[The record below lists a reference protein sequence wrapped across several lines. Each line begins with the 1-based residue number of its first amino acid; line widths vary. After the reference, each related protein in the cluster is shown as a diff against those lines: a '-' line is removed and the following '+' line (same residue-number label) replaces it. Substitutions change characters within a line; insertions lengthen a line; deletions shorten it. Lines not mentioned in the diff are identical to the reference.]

1 MASRGL
7 GIIDL
12 SLVLDKQTYV
22 HIVHSHYLVPTP
34 PFPFPTYGRAPSFSL
49 PVTVGSTVNNEDGL
63 LKDVLHRCNRLLLH
77 VWQDVAVSIHRLS
90 YRGVA
95 EHLLYDLWMNS
106 FS

>member
-1 MASRGL
+1 
-7 GIIDL
+7 
-12 SLVLDKQTYV
+12 
-22 HIVHSHYLVPTP
+22 
-34 PFPFPTYGRAPSFSL
+34 
-49 PVTVGSTVNNEDGL
+49 VNNEDGL

-90 YRGVA
+90 YRGVS